1 MTASRMSRIPEPTS
15 SIAERLR
22 GVVCGQDAER
32 YLGRALRTGEVVVC
46 LDGNV
51 KNVEAE
57 NLGIRR
63 VGLPGVVTVLDMRE
77 VRG

>member
-1 MTASRMSRIPEPTS
+1 MGELVRRSFYPV
-15 SIAERLR
+15 
-22 GVVCGQDAER
+22 GVWVKE
-32 YLGRALRTGEVVVC
+32 EVVVC